1 MRRNRSTDGRVKVL
15 ARATLRR
22 NLVDEIQGAT
32 PAVSNRRAGVLIAL
46 VALVL
51 ALASACNPGTGSS
64 PSGAVTPLVATG
76 VRGVVLA
83 GPTCPV
89 EQAGQSPCVRS
100 VSGATILALDPSGRE
115 VGRAVSDAGG
125 AYVLRLAPGTYEIVP
140 QSIQGLMGVAPKT
153 SVTVPDG
160 APVQLD
166 LQYDTGIR

>member
-1 MRRNRSTDGRVKVL
+1 MAANANQSGPPTRR
-15 ARATLRR
+15 
-22 NLVDEIQGAT
+22 GAG
-32 PAVSNRRAGVLIAL
+32 ALIAL
-46 VALVL
+46 AVLVL
-51 ALASACNPGTGSS
+51 ALAAACNPGPTTSPLPSTGI
-64 PSGAVTPLVATG
+64 
-76 VRGVVLA
+76 RGVVLA

-100 VSGATILALDPSGRE
+100 VSGATILALDSTGRE

-140 QSIQGLMGVAPKT
+140 QPVQGLMGVAAQT

-160 APVQLD
+160 APIELD